1 MNEGKPCK
9 NEPLIP
15 AAFSPC
21 LPNPNPVL
29 KTLDLVSDDGD
40 FSCSFQILETNEGPW
55 LAALEITGR
64 TSTPATCVGR
74 ALFACSRQEVTER
87 FDFADSR
94 QMRPTSMLRQPIE
107 NRKKAE
113 ARVNVSTRWDRIAAP
128 ILCENVMNGCHD
140 EIYERRSLQA
150 LHESKSANTKIFP

>member
-1 MNEGKPCK
+1 MGFEIKNPWINPISSLMDKGNPCK

-29 KTLDLVSDDGD
+29 RLPDPVSDDGD
-40 FSCSFQILETNEGPW
+40 FSCSPFHILETNEGPW

-87 FDFADSR
+87 FDLAYSR

-113 ARVNVSTRWDRIAAP
+113 ARVNVSTRWDRMAAP
-128 ILCENVMNGCHD
+128 IL
-140 EIYERRSLQA
+140 
-150 LHESKSANTKIFP
+150 